1 MGRGCFFFFT
11 RGVSSFSVGAFSLSF
26 LFTAMTNR
34 RHFLSAAAGLS
45 AASAITAPAAEK
57 YYVAAKGRIKQS
69 VVHWCFNPMTVEE
82 LAMGA
87 AQMGIKSV
95 ELVGPEHWPVLKK
108 HGLTCAIAGSHG
120 FAKGFAH
127 PEEHAECLA
136 ALRKSIDA
144 CAAHGVESVI
154 TFSGFTRGLEHAT
167 ARKNMIEGLQKI
179 VPYAEEKKVTL
190 CLEMLNTRVAEN
202 MKGHPDYW
210 CNHIDYAL
218 DICRTIGSERMKMLF
233 DIYHVQIM
241 DGDVIRRYRE
251 CAPFVGHIHTA
262 GNPGREELDD
272 DQEIHYPGI
281 MRAIAASGYKGYV
294 GQEFIPKHA
303 DKLASLNAAVQLCD
317 V

>member
-1 MGRGCFFFFT
+1 ME
-11 RGVSSFSVGAFSLSF
+11 AQPLP
-26 LFTAMTNR
+26 AMNR
-34 RHFLSAAAGLS
+34 RQLLSSAAGLGAVALPVNT
-45 AASAITAPAAEK
+45 AAAAED
-57 YYVAAKGRIKQS
+57 YYAVKKDARIKQS
-69 VVHWCFNPMTVEE
+69 VIHWCFNPMTVEE
-82 LAMGA
+82 LAIGA
-87 AQMGIKSV
+87 AKMGLLSV

-127 PEEHAECLA
+127 TEEHDECVA

-144 CAAHGVESVI
+144 CVAFGVESVI
-154 TFSGFTRGLEHAT
+154 TFSGFTRGMAHDE
-167 ARKNMIEGLQKI
+167 ARKNMIEGLKKI

-190 CLEMLNTRVAEN
+190 CLEMLNSRVNEN

-210 CNHIDYAL
+210 CDHIDYAL
-218 DICRTIGSERMKMLF
+218 DICRAIGSERMKMLF

-241 DGDVIRRYRE
+241 DGDVIRRYKE

-262 GNPGREELDD
+262 GNPGRQELDD

-294 GQEFIPKHA
+294 GQEFIPKAA
-303 DKLASLNAAVQLCD
+303 DKLASLNAAVKLCD